1 MLMYGRDILDL
12 NVRMD
17 YRIAVSSKGL
27 PYLAGTAQ
35 IFISGASGD
44 YSALFLREKKK
55 KRLFPDYTHTD
66 FPGHIVQA
74 SPH

>member
-55 KRLFPDYTHTD
+55 RD
-66 FPGHIVQA
+66 FSQTTLTRTSPGT
-74 SPH
+74 